1 MTALLSVMIGPT
13 WCSVNGW
20 GLDGSSHVC
29 RRISSREHELGSMII
44 INLWRRLTCFVVR
57 YEITEKIASKP
68 PYCNHRNDYLTLHI
82 ENWLFFPTDRFQG
95 GIQNCTNVPRRKTK
109 RAIRMIR
116 LDNRDQTG
124 ESGCKTGIEWL
135 SGHKNHKKSLKYRL
149 LNTDYKVF
157 TNITDLVTYHFTN
170 SHVTIV
176 TWITWHHIILH
187 HFCFIWKFS
196 ILDMF

>member
-1 MTALLSVMIGPT
+1 MFVTRLQKKLPQSHPTVITVMTTSRCTSVQF
-13 WCSVNGW
+13 
-20 GLDGSSHVC
+20 
-29 RRISSREHELGSMII
+29 
-44 INLWRRLTCFVVR
+44 WRT
-57 YEITEKIASKP
+57 P
-68 PYCNHRNDYLTLHI
+68 
-82 ENWLFFPTDRFQG
+82 ENWLFFPTDRFQE

>member
-1 MTALLSVMIGPT
+1 MP
-13 WCSVNGW
+13 
-20 GLDGSSHVC
+20 
-29 RRISSREHELGSMII
+29 
-44 INLWRRLTCFVVR
+44 
-57 YEITEKIASKP
+57 
-68 PYCNHRNDYLTLHI
+68 HR
-82 ENWLFFPTDRFQG
+82 PA
-95 GIQNCTNVPRRKTK
+95 K

-187 HFCFIWKFS
+187 QFCFIWKIFPFWTCS
-196 ILDMF
+196 RTPKSKYSKIHLYLRINIISETIFVIFVIWYDVTWYDTVSYGITWWV